1 MLIVSAGTWGLIT
14 DAPADLERGEDY
26 QIMTLT
32 EGARKSLRT
41 LLGIPEKVRKEST
54 GRPKKYSVEKDGME
68 IFLAHVYEGQSIKR
82 IALERDMS
90 PTTVQKL
97 LNEARLIAA
106 DNLVQGVWSASPDS
120 ANYQKNL
127 DVLAWAAQHTTGEK
141 KAACEVT
148 VNKKSDALTRSK
160 VWITPENWSDYFNLE
175 ILPRYDDDGNLTDR
189 YSVITSWKDRNTF
202 VSSAEYDFLVKY
214 TIDCKATNGADAVRE
229 GERTV
234 RKEFIQGGTEGG
246 PNYVSYDP
254 GSLKYTVTGTPGYAY
269 IYDWDAVESY
279 TTRTISEL
287 KREEVDVITLKNGN
301 TFRGWEHG
309 KITWPPEG

>member
-1 MLIVSAGTWGLIT
+1 MEPQGRMNNVPSLMDLLLPEDIDRMRRPRLAEMLAIAKGSAYLLSSEGEDGDERLTVLIVSAGTWGLIT

-97 LNEARLIAA
+97 LNDARIIAA
-106 DNLVQGVWSASPDS
+106 DNLVKGVWSASPDS

-141 KAACEVT
+141 KAACEQLWR
-148 VNKKSDALTRSK
+148 KLQL
-160 VWITPENWSDYFNLE
+160 PLE
-175 ILPRYDDDGNLTDR
+175 
-189 YSVITSWKDRNTF
+189 
-202 VSSAEYDFLVKY
+202 SAELAGPLDGAAAPARTCGNCRAKKCMRGHSYILKEEFHVPARTPY
-214 TIDCKATNGADAVRE
+214 PAHAGHRHGQRHHHGRSGPRRYDCKA
-229 GERTV
+229 
-234 RKEFIQGGTEGG
+234 
-246 PNYVSYDP
+246 
-254 GSLKYTVTGTPGYAY
+254 L
-269 IYDWDAVESY
+269 
-279 TTRTISEL
+279 
-287 KREEVDVITLKNGN
+287 
-301 TFRGWEHG
+301 
-309 KITWPPEG
+309 

>member
-1 MLIVSAGTWGLIT
+1 MEPQGRMNNVPSLMDLLLPEDIDRMRRPRLAEMLAIARGSAYLLSSEGEDGDERLTVLIVSAGTWGLIT

-97 LNEARLIAA
+97 LNDARIIAA
-106 DNLVQGVWSASPDS
+106 DNLVKGVWSASPDS

-127 DVLAWAAQHTTGEK
+127 DVLAWAAQHSKGEK
-141 KAACEVT
+141 KAA
-148 VNKKSDALTRSK
+148 
-160 VWITPENWSDYFNLE
+160 Y
-175 ILPRYDDDGNLTDR
+175 
-189 YSVITSWKDRNTF
+189 
-202 VSSAEYDFLVKY
+202 
-214 TIDCKATNGADAVRE
+214 
-229 GERTV
+229 ER
-234 RKEFIQGGTEGG
+234 
-246 PNYVSYDP
+246 
-254 GSLKYTVTGTPGYAY
+254 L
-269 IYDWDAVESY
+269 WM
-279 TTRTISEL
+279 EL
-287 KREEVDVITLKNGN
+287 RL
-301 TFRGWEHG
+301 
-309 KITWPPEG
+309 PPEPAEIAGQKSV